1 MRIYRVL
8 RGSVRPCGCLVGVY
22 ETFDGGTVGIIDERG
37 NNCPDRSHRVGRPI
51 APPTPPAGSSTQSD
65 SPSAESRDVAHVA

>member
-1 MRIYRVL
+1 MRVYRVL

-37 NNCPDRSHRVGRPI
+37 INCSDLSHRVGRPI
-51 APPTPPAGSSTQSD
+51 APPTPPTDSLPFDSESSV
-65 SPSAESRDVAHVA
+65 PRDVAHIG